1 MNEVL
6 LLYALLSLF
15 TLRPFFDTKDPMLE
29 SISPSTKRELL
40 KGQYPA
46 ADAALTAGLRTDSAN
61 ATLYHL

>member
-1 MNEVL
+1 MNEIL

-15 TLRPFFDTKDPMLE
+15 TLRPLFGAKDPMLE

-46 ADAALTAGLRTDSAN
+46 ADAELTAALRTDSAN

>member
-15 TLRPFFDTKDPMLE
+15 TLRPLFGAKDPMLE
-29 SISPSTKRELL
+29 SISTSTKRELL

-61 ATLYHL
+61 ATFYHL

>member
-1 MNEVL
+1 M

-15 TLRPFFDTKDPMLE
+15 TLRPLFGAKDPMPA
-29 SISPSTKRELL
+29 SIGPSTKQELL